1 MWLWLS
7 LTALLCWSGSDLFS
21 KIGCR
26 DGSDR
31 YSHLKM
37 VIAVGVV
44 MGLHAAFEI
53 FVGGTAISWSVIW
66 TYLPVSLL
74 YAVVYAVCAAVNAD
88 LGYVVSGCQYSQKT
102 YGSETVLQLFQSCTP
117 EVKPIALAVLKDLAA
132 LQKDKDKE

>member
-37 VIAVGVV
+37 VIAVGVGIKWYTDV
-44 MGLHAAFEI
+44 NIGCFDVADISAILTN
-53 FVGGTAISWSVIW
+53 FVSIISSV
-66 TYLPVSLL
+66 PE
-74 YAVVYAVCAAVNAD
+74 
-88 LGYVVSGCQYSQKT
+88 
-102 YGSETVLQLFQSCTP
+102 YG
-117 EVKPIALAVLKDLAA
+117 
-132 LQKDKDKE
+132 